1 MDNVE
6 LAGKLYVIYHKEME
20 GNKLTNVKLKI
31 KEIDSKERTKH
42 CNTRKKRVKNP
53 FNSHSLLSISHF
65 SLFPSFSVSVSIS
78 VYLTCLHSDP
88 GLFQLSIILF
98 VYVLV

>member
-1 MDNVE
+1 MGNVE

-31 KEIDSKERTKH
+31 KERDSKERTKH

-65 SLFPSFSVSVSIS
+65 SLFPSFSVSV
-78 VYLTCLHSDP
+78 YLTCLHSDP